1 MARQNLN
8 TGSTAND
15 GTGDTLR
22 TAGTKINENFIELY
36 SQLGGGDSGTSLTTA
51 VRLVDS
57 GLEYVGVTNNS
68 ILTHT
73 EGASKLI
80 FTLPDSA
87 GTVTINTATQT
98 LTNKTLDSA
107 TLNNPIL
114 DGIVINDTNASH
126 TYNIK
131 PGNLTSKNININL
144 PVLADS
150 DTLTFNAQTQTLTN
164 KTLTSP
170 KIGTAIQD
178 VNGAELLKVTATASA
193 ANELTLANAAA
204 GNRPTISATGTDTN
218 VGINIENKGTGVTRL
233 GKIAY
238 ASAQMDSSG
247 DRDMEKNTFIVLNPT
262 SAQNF
267 IIRDGS
273 VSGELKIILNRGT
286 ATATLEA
293 DSGAGALMAAG
304 NVRLAP
310 NAMSQFIYESVENK
324 WHMIGTDSAGNGIA
338 IV

>member
-1 MARQNLN
+1 MARQVIN

-15 GTGDTLR
+15 GSGDTLR
-22 TAGTKINENFIELY
+22 TTGIKINENFVELY
-36 SQLGGGDSGTSLTTA
+36 TQLGGGDSGASLTSA

-57 GLEYVGVTNNS
+57 GLEYVGVTNNTV
-68 ILTHT
+68 LTHT
-73 EGASKLI
+73 EGAGKLV
-80 FTLPDSA
+80 FTLPDSE
-87 GTVTINTATQT
+87 GGITVNSATQT
-98 LTNKTLDSA
+98 LTNKTIDSA
-107 TLNNPIL
+107 TINNGVF
-114 DGIVINDTNASH
+114 DGISINDTNASH

-193 ANELTLANAAA
+193 ANELTIANAAA

-247 DRDMEKNTFIVLNPT
+247 DRDMERNTFIVLNP
-262 SAQNF
+262 SSPQNF

-286 ATATLEA
+286 AIATLNA
-293 DSGAGALMAAG
+293 DSAAGALMANG
-304 NVRLAP
+304 NVRLSP
-310 NAMSQFIYESVENK
+310 DAMTQFIYESVENK